1 MDIDFTALASRV
13 AARAEVLGCVIL
25 SKDGLVM
32 GAFPPGGERDVT
44 PAWLRFASVG
54 NPERG
59 FVEFP
64 GELWAY
70 VRQGP
75 YAAFAVGAP
84 GTRAGILLDYLEQA
98 LLAAEDSRDQRAAVR
113 APETVDLNREHFGSI
128 RPAEHPAQ
136 PVTASW
142 GQPVQDTSV
151 QQATS
156 APEQPAPWPQ
166 QPSPALEAF
175 PAVVTD
181 AVPATVHA
189 EPEWRMPGDL
199 PRSADPVPSEF
210 EARPETQPEAL
221 QPFPFAPPIEA
232 QREEPS
238 DSSEAA
244 TNPEDVDRV
253 ALAREFAQLLQDGPF
268 GVEEGR

>member
-1 MDIDFTALASRV
+1 
-13 AARAEVLGCVIL
+13 VLGCVIL

-84 GTRAGILLDYLEQA
+84 GTRAGILLDSLEQA

-136 PVTASW
+136 PVTTPAWS
-142 GQPVQDTSV
+142 QPVQDTSP
-151 QQATS
+151 QQPTP
-156 APEQPAPWPQ
+156 APEHATPAFEQPTPAPQ
-166 QPSPALEAF
+166 QPSPAFEAF
-175 PAVVTD
+175 PAVAPAVVPD
-181 AVPATVHA
+181 AVPATAHA
-189 EPEWRMPGDL
+189 DPEWRMPGDVL
-199 PRSADPVPSEF
+199 RSGDPAPMEF
-210 EARPETQPEAL
+210 ETRRETQPEAL
-221 QPFPFAPPIEA
+221 PAIPFPPPIEA
-232 QREEPS
+232 QPEEPS
-238 DSSEAA
+238 DPSEPA
-244 TNPEDVDRV
+244 TNPEDIDRV

>member
-25 SKDGLVM
+25 SRDGLVL

-54 NPERG
+54 DPERG
-59 FVEFP
+59 FVEF
-64 GELWAY
+64 GAELWAY

-128 RPAEHPAQ
+128 RPAERSAQ
-136 PVTASW
+136 PVAASW
-142 GQPVQDTSV
+142 GQPVQDTSL
-151 QQATS
+151 QQPTS
-156 APEQPAPWPQ
+156 AAEHPISAPEQPTPAPQQPTPAPEQPAPWPQ

-175 PAVVTD
+175 PAVVSD
-181 AVPATVHA
+181 AV
-189 EPEWRMPGDL
+189 
-199 PRSADPVPSEF
+199 
-210 EARPETQPEAL
+210 
-221 QPFPFAPPIEA
+221 
-232 QREEPS
+232 
-238 DSSEAA
+238 
-244 TNPEDVDRV
+244 
-253 ALAREFAQLLQDGPF
+253 
-268 GVEEGR
+268 